1 MSMRIRVLLRA
12 IVVFAMAAASP
23 VAFCATVTWDGGG
36 PDDWWSTPANWSTN
50 SLPTASD
57 AVVITTAS
65 GAVWLDLNATVS
77 SITVQTG
84 ATLRV
89 EPGWVITVNNSSTV
103 ASGGN
108 LYIPGGTYSGNG
120 ALAVSGNLLIE
131 SGTINGSGAL
141 SINSSGQMTIT
152 SNPSAAVISRAI
164 TNAGTIT
171 FSSSSTTGATF
182 NGATITNTGIIQIDN
197 NHAISPGAGS
207 PILNNNTGGLIT
219 MNGGSVGAAIN
230 FTVNNAS
237 GATIQVQSGIF
248 SLNGGGTVSG
258 AYSISA
264 LHTLRLGAGTFT
276 MSGNPTV
283 SGGGELRIS
292 GATLDVGTGVDV
304 TCPKVFLVAGTITG
318 AGAFRV
324 SGGFQWFGGTIA
336 GSGPRVLNSTSVPSF
351 GCSFGDDC
359 LLDGAALQLQA
370 SATFSDSGGAIAF
383 SNGASL
389 TIDPGKTLE
398 ITSDGSFPSGGGGA
412 SFIVNNG
419 TIWKSGAGMS
429 TIGVPV
435 TLSGTST
442 VDIDNGTVQFGDDV
456 SVASGATIDI
466 ASGTTL
472 DVTGGMFQLNG
483 SASMLGSGDFKVS
496 SGMLRVFALNTIPNL
511 ELQGGIIDGAGDL
524 HVSGNFSWL
533 GGTIVGGGARVL
545 DSTSTPAIS
554 CSAGHCNLDGTTATL
569 QMNASGTF
577 NATTNSLVF
586 LNSASL
592 VIASGKTL
600 DITTDGTIVGVGTIT
615 NNGTITK
622 SGGTGIRS
630 IGTVLHNNGSVI
642 VTSGGL
648 SLLGNGTH
656 SGSFTVTAPGSM
668 LFDAGTHTIAG
679 GISGTGIMGISGGT
693 VTLNS
698 AGNVGSLE
706 MSGGTLNGSGT
717 LTLANG
723 GTWSDGTMGGSGTT
737 AVAAGKT
744 LTVFGF
750 STLDGRTLGLGTG
763 AMLDLTSQMLDVPSA
778 TNVTGSGTVRV
789 NGGTLRVLSG
799 VTQTIPNLT
808 LTTGVIDGAGT
819 LNVSGNFT
827 WSGGTITGSGA
838 RLLNSTSVPAITCSL
853 GDCLLDGGTL
863 RLQAWGTYSAS
874 SNSLVLSN
882 GASLI
887 LDPGQVLYVSN
898 DGDFVNGGGAASSIT
913 IGGFGPPGVNGCI
926 EKTTTAGI
934 SIIDVPVTM
943 AGSFKTVTGT
953 LQAGAGVTVAGNAI
967 VHADPG
973 TIVEVTGGVFLV
985 NSSSLSFPAS
995 GDFKVSAGTLRVPTG
1010 VTITIPKLTLQGSGV
1025 IDGGG
1030 TVILA
1035 GTSTWA
1041 GGTMG
1046 SATAPG
1052 GITRIDSGNTLN
1064 VTAAGPSS
1072 LTQSRIVRNNG
1083 TLNLPNSGSINL
1095 SGSAT
1100 IENNGTMGKNAG
1112 AGTTTIF
1119 PRVENNNGGTVS
1131 VAAGTIALSGGGIA
1145 GGAYAISSGATLTLV
1160 GGTFDVAGTATVTGA
1175 GTLSVAGGTLDSGAG
1190 ADVTIP
1196 NLALSS
1202 GTITGP
1208 GAVRVS
1214 GDFSWLAGTIAGSG
1228 DRVLNGTSTPAIGC
1242 SAGNCLLSG
1251 ASLQVQATGTYS
1263 ASSNALVLSNGA
1275 SLILDPGKTLNVTND
1290 GAFSDGGGTASSVI
1304 NNGTIAKTTTSG
1316 TSTIGV
1322 PVTMSGSLDVDT
1334 GTLQLAAG
1342 ATVNAGAVIDYA
1354 AGTLLEVTGGLF
1366 LFNSG
1371 PVSFPGSGT
1380 FNVSA
1385 GTLRVPAS
1393 ITVTIPGLTLQGS
1406 SVVDGAGT
1414 LILSGTSQ
1422 WHGGTMGSATAPGG
1436 ITQIDSGATLSITS
1450 VSPKSLTQARQ
1461 LVNNG
1466 TVNYGAVPPNHLT
1479 MSGNSEIANNAS
1491 LNLDSTITLS
1501 GSAVIENNGTIT
1513 KTAVAVN
1520 AVEPALN
1527 NNAGATLNVNGGTL
1541 LFYGGGIAA
1550 GAYAISSG
1558 ATLTLAGGTFDVT
1571 NTSTVTGAGTFS
1583 IDGATLDAGPG
1594 VDITWSNVTLSAG
1607 TIAGAGTVR
1616 VSGNFT
1622 WSGGTIAGS
1631 GARVLNSTSVP
1642 AISCSAANCLLDGAT
1657 LQLQA
1662 TGTYSA
1668 SSNALVLSNGASLIV
1683 DPGKTLNITNDGAF
1697 QDGGGIASSVIN
1709 NGTIAKTTTFGTSTI
1724 GVPVTMA
1731 GLLDVDTGTLQLA
1744 AGMTVNTGAVIDY
1757 AAGTLLEVT
1766 GGVFLC
1772 NSGTVS
1778 FPGSGTFNVSGGT
1791 LRVPASI
1798 TVTIPG
1804 VTLQGSSVVDGA
1816 GTLILSGTSQ
1826 WHGGTMGSAT
1836 APGGITQIDSGATL
1850 SVNSVSPKT
1859 LTQTRQL
1866 LNNGTVNYGAVP
1878 PNHLTMS
1885 GNSEIANNGLLNLD
1899 STITLS
1905 GSAVIENNGTITK
1918 TAAVVNAIEP
1928 ALDNNAGATLNVN
1941 GGILGLYGGG
1951 TQRGAFTIASGA
1963 KLILGGG
1970 TFTMLGSPTVSGP
1983 GIFEIDGSVDVG
1995 NGPGGGADVFT
2006 VGAPFD
2012 LFGTV
2017 NLKDATLQASST
2029 VSVSGTIEH
2038 YGGAISGSGTM
2049 TINSGG
2055 VLNSHGTD
2063 SASAIAIDT
2072 TVSTGGELDVIGN
2085 VFQHGLSGNITV
2097 TNDGTIDFQGDGGLS
2112 SFSGAPQLVNTG
2124 TLEKS
2129 AGSGTTGIDVPVD
2142 SNAGST
2148 VQAASGTLAFNQGG
2162 NFTNVTISGAG
2173 TVALPA
2179 TAAVSGTTTLTGK
2192 LRLTG
2197 NAALSGTLNAA
2208 GTLLLGE
2215 GVNVTWPNVNLSA
2228 TGSKIDGDGALNV
2241 SGSFTWSGGT
2251 VTGSGARVLQ
2261 SSSVP
2266 TISCTAGNCLL
2277 DGAKLQLQASG
2288 EYSASSFAL
2297 MLSNG
2302 AELNIAAG
2310 KTLSITGSSDL
2321 LNGGGS
2327 SIINDGTIRK
2337 ASAGT
2342 SSIDVPV
2349 TLSGTLDI
2357 DTGTLQVAGGAIV
2370 NTGAAIDLAAG
2381 TTLEVTAG
2389 VCLFNSGSV
2398 STSPNGDFKVSGGT
2412 LRVATGTVT
2421 LPNVTLQGS
2430 GVIDGGGTLVLSGTS
2445 TWAGGTMGSVSAPGG
2460 ITRIDD
2466 GKTLDIT
2473 NDGSQ
2478 TLTHGRELLNNGTVN
2493 YDGSSTL
2500 TLSGAGKITNN
2511 VSFNLTADGDVNVSG
2526 SGTIVNNGTLTKSAG
2541 TGTSKLFPTLNNAG
2555 TVSATT
2561 GTLALAG
2568 GGTHTGSFS
2577 ATTEGT
2583 LSFPSGTHSMSG
2595 GSIGGTGTL
2604 AISGAT
2610 VTVNS
2615 PFTIGALSIS
2625 AGTAT
2630 LDANGSVDALDLTGG
2645 TLDGN
2650 GTLTLTNG
2658 GTWSAGTM
2666 SGSGTTII
2674 PDMKT
2679 LVISSP
2685 VTLDRTLQN
2694 DGILTVNGDITGA
2707 GTIDN
2712 RKILNAGNVNIG
2724 VAVNN
2729 SGDLATSGSL
2739 SLALGG
2745 THTGTFAITAPGN
2758 LSFSAGTHIVSGGS
2772 IGGTGTLTFSGA
2784 TATVDVP
2791 VTIGKLFVTAGTAT
2805 LNATANAD
2813 AFEMTGGTLDGSG
2826 TLTLTN
2832 GGTWSSGTMAGSGT
2846 TAVPSDE
2853 TLNISGAVTLSSR
2866 TLQNDGTLNV
2876 SGDVA
2881 GSGTIANNN
2890 RLDATGNSTIGV
2902 ALNNSGEIEATALLS
2917 LAGDGTHSGS
2927 GTFAATAP
2935 GSIAFPSGTH
2945 TMSDGTSMTGTGTFA
2960 FDGAAVTVSGPFTIG
2975 DLSVTAGT
2983 VTFDAN
2989 GSIASLNMTGGTL
3002 DGSGTLTLTNGGTWS
3017 SGTMAGSGTT
3027 AVPANA
3033 TLGLSGAVTLNGRTL
3048 QNAGTASVSGDI
3060 TGSGTIANNGT
3071 LNAVGNSTIGA
3082 ALDNSGQ
3089 IAAGALLSLGGN
3101 GTHTGTFT
3109 ATAPGMIDFSGG
3121 TQTISGTLAGTEK
3134 VRFSGAAATVSGTWS
3149 GMPIEVAGGSVAFN
3163 SNGTIPALT
3172 LSGGT
3177 LAGSGDVTVS
3187 GPSTWSGGT
3196 IAGSGALTFDTGAT
3210 VTMPGTNAVTLSRP
3224 LLNKGTIDFTA
3235 VSNGMLI
3242 AGVAVTNDGT
3252 FDIQSSQGIAATAGT
3267 PPFVNR
3273 GTLKKSSGPGVMQF
3287 APPLS
3292 NSGMVQVESGT
3303 LHVSGNYAQSDGT
3316 TTILAGATLQTE
3328 MLSLDGGSL
3337 TGNGSVAGTVANHA
3351 TVSPGASPGTLTIDG
3366 DYVQSPD
3373 GALAIELAGTAPGTQ
3388 YDRLLVSGSVTLDGT
3403 LDVTALAPT
3412 PGNAFQII
3420 TFGSRLD
3427 NSTFAVMNGLNV
3439 SGTALVPTFS
3449 ATGLQLIAS
3458 QLPVADVAIGVTG
3471 PVSTIAGTKVIYT
3484 VTVSNGGPDTA
3495 TGVAV
3500 TATPSPGL
3508 TFSGNSGA
3516 CVGSFPCTLGMLG
3529 AGQSATIHT
3538 AWDIAPSATGTVQL
3552 TVNASSA
3559 ADANPSNDSAS
3570 ASTIIGSCPIITI
3583 VAPSEMISGETA
3595 TATAT
3600 PFDGATYSWTID
3612 SGTIDSGD
3620 GTPVIAFTAGES
3632 GTARLDVNV
3641 TGGGCTLGAT
3651 FDVTVKP
3658 PPLTCVGTA
3667 APAAPAD
3674 DTITADAVVTFAWN
3688 EVDGASGYRVWLQQD
3703 GAPARYL
3710 GTTLGTSRTRII
3722 PPGTYRWYVETL
3734 FDGCASHE
3742 SERRI
3747 LTILPG
3753 QDCANRE
3760 APQLSAP
3767 ANGGAVA
3774 SAAVA
3779 FSWNA
3784 VAQALEYELWLAPLG
3799 GVPTLIRTTSDTSYT
3814 AVVPPGRL
3822 EWYVRGVFGGCAST
3836 ESAHQ
3841 VFTCTRPP
3849 ECTSQRPL
3857 LIAPLEGERL
3867 TSPASFEW
3875 TSVSGAT
3882 SYELYVDGVL
3892 AATTTSPHASGL
3904 SVPLGE
3910 RRWQVRARLGEG
3922 CGAVDSAGSRLVVIP
3937 SPASCAPLDA
3947 PVISAPAQISSGT
3960 AGRIQWTFVAG
3971 ATAYVVEV
3979 SGDPRFARGSTSS
3992 STVTARQLPFT
4003 FTNQGSTPMA
4013 RYVRVHAVDTKCVQ
4027 PGTGAF
4033 SPVAVLSVLPST
4045 GSEGVAL
4052 LSDPTD
4058 VPYTLSIAADRA
4070 GQSFTATPT
4079 VPWLSV
4085 TPASGIVPPGGQT
4098 LHAVAHTA
4106 GLPPGTSTGS
4116 VEIATTTTSSGAVT
4130 ALATSRPVKLP
4141 VSLHNIPGVV
4151 TAPKNTPP
4159 PDALTIPAVASVKN
4173 VIVRYDSDISVTN
4186 TSAQV
4191 MEYEI
4196 DFVPT
4201 GPAGMSEGQ
4210 KTKVS
4215 IESGAT
4221 MAMNDIVATWFG
4233 GRSSTGTLEI
4243 RPLTETDTSMSSAPV
4258 GGLANRTTFASSRT
4272 FSTTAAGGTYGQ
4284 YIPAVP
4290 YANFVSIG
4298 QTLSLQHIAQ
4308 SDEYRTNLGLVEG
4321 SGEKVSL
4328 EVRIF
4333 DAAGTK
4339 RASFNVD
4346 LNGGERAQLDAL
4358 LAGRGVPL
4366 DDGRIEVEVT
4376 SGAGKVTAY
4385 ASVVDNSTNDPQLV
4399 PPVTLDH
4406 AGHSKWVVPGVAD
4419 LVSGSGTWQ
4428 TDVRIFNAGTE
4439 PVALTLAYYSMSGG
4453 PAVTRTIELAA
4464 GEVRQLDRVL
4474 SFFAV
4479 SGDAG
4484 ALHVSSAA
4492 PAQVVVTARTYNQT
4506 EGGVYGQFIVA
4517 VTPDEAVSVGSRPLQ
4532 ILQMEESEHYRSNIG
4547 FAEVSGNPVTLEVV
4561 IFRPNSE
4568 DPFVLE
4574 VKLEP
4579 NQFLQ
4584 LNSLL
4589 ASADVREMYN
4599 ARISVRAVS
4608 GEGRALAYGSL
4619 IDQKTGDPTFIPGQ

>member
-1380 FNVSA
+1380 FKVSA

-1393 ITVTIPGLTLQGS
+1393 ITVTIPGVTLQGN

-1709 NGTIAKTTTFGTSTI
+1709 NGTIAKTTTFGTSTIGVPVTMAGLLDVDTGTLQLAAGMTVNTGAVIDYAAGTLLEVTGGLFLFNSGPVSFPGSGTFNVSAGTLRVPASITVTIPGLTLQGSSVVDGAGTLILSGTSQWHGGTMGSATAPGGITQIDSGATLSITSASPKSLTQTRQLLNNGTVNYGAVPPNHLTMSGNSEIANNGLLNLDSTITLSGSAVIENNGTITKTAVAVNAVEPALNNNADATLNVNGGTLLFYGGGIAAGAYAISSGATLTLAGGTFDVTNTSTVTGAGTFSIDGATLDAGPGVDITWSNVTLASGTIAGAGTVRVSGNFTWSGGTIAGSGQRVLNSTSVPTISCSTGNCVLDGATLQLQATGTYSASSNALVLSNDASLIVDPGKTLNVTNDGAFQDGGGIASSVINNGTFAKTTTFGTSTI

-2162 NFTNVTISGAG
+2162 NFTNVTISGAAPWPCRPRLPSPARPRSPASSG
-2173 TVALPA
+2173 SPA
-2179 TAAVSGTTTLTGK
+2179 TPRSAARSTPPA
-2192 LRLTG
+2192 R
-2197 NAALSGTLNAA
+2197 SC
-2208 GTLLLGE
+2208 
-2215 GVNVTWPNVNLSA
+2215 SA
-2228 TGSKIDGDGALNV
+2228 
-2241 SGSFTWSGGT
+2241 
-2251 VTGSGARVLQ
+2251 
-2261 SSSVP
+2261 
-2266 TISCTAGNCLL
+2266 
-2277 DGAKLQLQASG
+2277 
-2288 EYSASSFAL
+2288 
-2297 MLSNG
+2297 
-2302 AELNIAAG
+2302 
-2310 KTLSITGSSDL
+2310 
-2321 LNGGGS
+2321 
-2327 SIINDGTIRK
+2327 K
-2337 ASAGT
+2337 A
-2342 SSIDVPV
+2342 
-2349 TLSGTLDI
+2349 
-2357 DTGTLQVAGGAIV
+2357 
-2370 NTGAAIDLAAG
+2370 
-2381 TTLEVTAG
+2381 
-2389 VCLFNSGSV
+2389 
-2398 STSPNGDFKVSGGT
+2398 STSPG
-2412 LRVATGTVT
+2412 R
-2421 LPNVTLQGS
+2421 
-2430 GVIDGGGTLVLSGTS
+2430 TS
-2445 TWAGGTMGSVSAPGG
+2445 T
-2460 ITRIDD
+2460 
-2466 GKTLDIT
+2466 
-2473 NDGSQ
+2473 
-2478 TLTHGRELLNNGTVN
+2478 
-2493 YDGSSTL
+2493 
-2500 TLSGAGKITNN
+2500 
-2511 VSFNLTADGDVNVSG
+2511 
-2526 SGTIVNNGTLTKSAG
+2526 
-2541 TGTSKLFPTLNNAG
+2541 
-2555 TVSATT
+2555 
-2561 GTLALAG
+2561 
-2568 GGTHTGSFS
+2568 
-2577 ATTEGT
+2577 
-2583 LSFPSGTHSMSG
+2583 
-2595 GSIGGTGTL
+2595 
-2604 AISGAT
+2604 
-2610 VTVNS
+2610 S
-2615 PFTIGALSIS
+2615 P
-2625 AGTAT
+2625 
-2630 LDANGSVDALDLTGG
+2630 
-2645 TLDGN
+2645 
-2650 GTLTLTNG
+2650 
-2658 GTWSAGTM
+2658 
-2666 SGSGTTII
+2666 
-2674 PDMKT
+2674 P
-2679 LVISSP
+2679 
-2685 VTLDRTLQN
+2685 
-2694 DGILTVNGDITGA
+2694 
-2707 GTIDN
+2707 
-2712 RKILNAGNVNIG
+2712 
-2724 VAVNN
+2724 
-2729 SGDLATSGSL
+2729 
-2739 SLALGG
+2739 
-2745 THTGTFAITAPGN
+2745 
-2758 LSFSAGTHIVSGGS
+2758 
-2772 IGGTGTLTFSGA
+2772 
-2784 TATVDVP
+2784 
-2791 VTIGKLFVTAGTAT
+2791 
-2805 LNATANAD
+2805 
-2813 AFEMTGGTLDGSG
+2813 
-2826 TLTLTN
+2826 
-2832 GGTWSSGTMAGSGT
+2832 
-2846 TAVPSDE
+2846 
-2853 TLNISGAVTLSSR
+2853 
-2866 TLQNDGTLNV
+2866 
-2876 SGDVA
+2876 
-2881 GSGTIANNN
+2881 
-2890 RLDATGNSTIGV
+2890 
-2902 ALNNSGEIEATALLS
+2902 
-2917 LAGDGTHSGS
+2917 
-2927 GTFAATAP
+2927 
-2935 GSIAFPSGTH
+2935 
-2945 TMSDGTSMTGTGTFA
+2945 
-2960 FDGAAVTVSGPFTIG
+2960 
-2975 DLSVTAGT
+2975 
-2983 VTFDAN
+2983 
-2989 GSIASLNMTGGTL
+2989 
-3002 DGSGTLTLTNGGTWS
+3002 
-3017 SGTMAGSGTT
+3017 
-3027 AVPANA
+3027 PARR
-3033 TLGLSGAVTLNGRTL
+3033 S
-3048 QNAGTASVSGDI
+3048 
-3060 TGSGTIANNGT
+3060 
-3071 LNAVGNSTIGA
+3071 
-3082 ALDNSGQ
+3082 
-3089 IAAGALLSLGGN
+3089 
-3101 GTHTGTFT
+3101 T
-3109 ATAPGMIDFSGG
+3109 ATA
-3121 TQTISGTLAGTEK
+3121 
-3134 VRFSGAAATVSGTWS
+3134 R
-3149 GMPIEVAGGSVAFN
+3149 
-3163 SNGTIPALT
+3163 
-3172 LSGGT
+3172 
-3177 LAGSGDVTVS
+3177 
-3187 GPSTWSGGT
+3187 
-3196 IAGSGALTFDTGAT
+3196 
-3210 VTMPGTNAVTLSRP
+3210 
-3224 LLNKGTIDFTA
+3224 
-3235 VSNGMLI
+3235 
-3242 AGVAVTNDGT
+3242 
-3252 FDIQSSQGIAATAGT
+3252 
-3267 PPFVNR
+3267 
-3273 GTLKKSSGPGVMQF
+3273 
-3287 APPLS
+3287 
-3292 NSGMVQVESGT
+3292 
-3303 LHVSGNYAQSDGT
+3303 
-3316 TTILAGATLQTE
+3316 
-3328 MLSLDGGSL
+3328 
-3337 TGNGSVAGTVANHA
+3337 
-3351 TVSPGASPGTLTIDG
+3351 
-3366 DYVQSPD
+3366 
-3373 GALAIELAGTAPGTQ
+3373 
-3388 YDRLLVSGSVTLDGT
+3388 
-3403 LDVTALAPT
+3403 
-3412 PGNAFQII
+3412 
-3420 TFGSRLD
+3420 
-3427 NSTFAVMNGLNV
+3427 
-3439 SGTALVPTFS
+3439 
-3449 ATGLQLIAS
+3449 
-3458 QLPVADVAIGVTG
+3458 
-3471 PVSTIAGTKVIYT
+3471 
-3484 VTVSNGGPDTA
+3484 
-3495 TGVAV
+3495 
-3500 TATPSPGL
+3500 
-3508 TFSGNSGA
+3508 
-3516 CVGSFPCTLGMLG
+3516 
-3529 AGQSATIHT
+3529 
-3538 AWDIAPSATGTVQL
+3538 
-3552 TVNASSA
+3552 
-3559 ADANPSNDSAS
+3559 
-3570 ASTIIGSCPIITI
+3570 
-3583 VAPSEMISGETA
+3583 
-3595 TATAT
+3595 
-3600 PFDGATYSWTID
+3600 
-3612 SGTIDSGD
+3612 
-3620 GTPVIAFTAGES
+3620 
-3632 GTARLDVNV
+3632 
-3641 TGGGCTLGAT
+3641 
-3651 FDVTVKP
+3651 
-3658 PPLTCVGTA
+3658 
-3667 APAAPAD
+3667 
-3674 DTITADAVVTFAWN
+3674 
-3688 EVDGASGYRVWLQQD
+3688 
-3703 GAPARYL
+3703 
-3710 GTTLGTSRTRII
+3710 
-3722 PPGTYRWYVETL
+3722 
-3734 FDGCASHE
+3734 
-3742 SERRI
+3742 
-3747 LTILPG
+3747 
-3753 QDCANRE
+3753 
-3760 APQLSAP
+3760 
-3767 ANGGAVA
+3767 
-3774 SAAVA
+3774 
-3779 FSWNA
+3779 
-3784 VAQALEYELWLAPLG
+3784 
-3799 GVPTLIRTTSDTSYT
+3799 
-3814 AVVPPGRL
+3814 
-3822 EWYVRGVFGGCAST
+3822 
-3836 ESAHQ
+3836 
-3841 VFTCTRPP
+3841 
-3849 ECTSQRPL
+3849 
-3857 LIAPLEGERL
+3857 
-3867 TSPASFEW
+3867 
-3875 TSVSGAT
+3875 
-3882 SYELYVDGVL
+3882 
-3892 AATTTSPHASGL
+3892 
-3904 SVPLGE
+3904 
-3910 RRWQVRARLGEG
+3910 
-3922 CGAVDSAGSRLVVIP
+3922 
-3937 SPASCAPLDA
+3937 
-3947 PVISAPAQISSGT
+3947 
-3960 AGRIQWTFVAG
+3960 
-3971 ATAYVVEV
+3971 
-3979 SGDPRFARGSTSS
+3979 
-3992 STVTARQLPFT
+3992 
-4003 FTNQGSTPMA
+4003 
-4013 RYVRVHAVDTKCVQ
+4013 
-4027 PGTGAF
+4027 
-4033 SPVAVLSVLPST
+4033 
-4045 GSEGVAL
+4045 
-4052 LSDPTD
+4052 
-4058 VPYTLSIAADRA
+4058 
-4070 GQSFTATPT
+4070 
-4079 VPWLSV
+4079 
-4085 TPASGIVPPGGQT
+4085 
-4098 LHAVAHTA
+4098 
-4106 GLPPGTSTGS
+4106 
-4116 VEIATTTTSSGAVT
+4116 
-4130 ALATSRPVKLP
+4130 
-4141 VSLHNIPGVV
+4141 
-4151 TAPKNTPP
+4151 
-4159 PDALTIPAVASVKN
+4159 
-4173 VIVRYDSDISVTN
+4173 
-4186 TSAQV
+4186 
-4191 MEYEI
+4191 
-4196 DFVPT
+4196 
-4201 GPAGMSEGQ
+4201 
-4210 KTKVS
+4210 
-4215 IESGAT
+4215 
-4221 MAMNDIVATWFG
+4221 
-4233 GRSSTGTLEI
+4233 
-4243 RPLTETDTSMSSAPV
+4243 
-4258 GGLANRTTFASSRT
+4258 
-4272 FSTTAAGGTYGQ
+4272 
-4284 YIPAVP
+4284 
-4290 YANFVSIG
+4290 
-4298 QTLSLQHIAQ
+4298 
-4308 SDEYRTNLGLVEG
+4308 
-4321 SGEKVSL
+4321 
-4328 EVRIF
+4328 
-4333 DAAGTK
+4333 
-4339 RASFNVD
+4339 
-4346 LNGGERAQLDAL
+4346 
-4358 LAGRGVPL
+4358 
-4366 DDGRIEVEVT
+4366 
-4376 SGAGKVTAY
+4376 
-4385 ASVVDNSTNDPQLV
+4385 
-4399 PPVTLDH
+4399 
-4406 AGHSKWVVPGVAD
+4406 
-4419 LVSGSGTWQ
+4419 
-4428 TDVRIFNAGTE
+4428 
-4439 PVALTLAYYSMSGG
+4439 
-4453 PAVTRTIELAA
+4453 
-4464 GEVRQLDRVL
+4464 
-4474 SFFAV
+4474 
-4479 SGDAG
+4479 
-4484 ALHVSSAA
+4484 
-4492 PAQVVVTARTYNQT
+4492 
-4506 EGGVYGQFIVA
+4506 
-4517 VTPDEAVSVGSRPLQ
+4517 
-4532 ILQMEESEHYRSNIG
+4532 
-4547 FAEVSGNPVTLEVV
+4547 
-4561 IFRPNSE
+4561 
-4568 DPFVLE
+4568 
-4574 VKLEP
+4574 
-4579 NQFLQ
+4579 
-4584 LNSLL
+4584 
-4589 ASADVREMYN
+4589 
-4599 ARISVRAVS
+4599 
-4608 GEGRALAYGSL
+4608 
-4619 IDQKTGDPTFIPGQ
+4619 